1 MRLILFSYLGACLM
15 SFGYSQQTTT
25 IDLTWTYTYMKAHAG
40 KQDDLKEIIIQNWFK
55 MDSVA
60 VEQGLIK
67 SYELIENL
75 DESESREWDF
85 IVAVEYFTRETYAD
99 IAEAFGQIRSAHQT
113 VKVNGLTFPEA
124 GQVVKS
130 EVVKK
135 VR

>member
-1 MRLILFSYLGACLM
+1 
-15 SFGYSQQTTT
+15 
-25 IDLTWTYTYMKAHAG
+25 
-40 KQDDLKEIIIQNWFK
+40 

-60 VEQGLIK
+60 VEQGLLK

-85 IVAVEYFTRETYAD
+85 IVAVEYFTRDTYAD
-99 IAEAFGQIRSAHQT
+99 IADAFGQIRSAHQT
-113 VKVNGLTFPEA
+113 IKVNGLTFPEA